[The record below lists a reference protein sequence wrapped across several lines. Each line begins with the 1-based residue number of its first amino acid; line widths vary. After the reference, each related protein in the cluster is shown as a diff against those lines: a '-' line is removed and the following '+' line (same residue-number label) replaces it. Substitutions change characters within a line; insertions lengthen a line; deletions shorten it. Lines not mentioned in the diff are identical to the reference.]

1 VSDPTAAPG
10 PRLDRRQQ
18 RKQQTRRVIQEQALR
33 LFLADGYEST
43 TVERIAD
50 AAGVSHMTF
59 FRHFP
64 TKESV
69 VTDDDFDPLIAQL
82 IRDRPSGEP
91 PLTAIRRAIVG
102 VLRPLPAHEQ
112 VEIRVRTRLMVQT
125 PALRARLWQNQISTQ
140 ELFADALAAREGGD
154 VEPPRLELRV
164 LAGAALV
171 TVTTALTDWAIGPD
185 DAVLADLIEEAFA
198 ALSRPLT

>member
-1 VSDPTAAPG
+1 MSDPTAAPG

-91 PLTAIRRAIVG
+91 PLTAIRRG
-102 VLRPLPAHEQ
+102 PFDQP
-112 VEIRVRTRLMVQT
+112 
-125 PALRARLWQNQISTQ
+125 
-140 ELFADALAAREGGD
+140 D
-154 VEPPRLELRV
+154 V
-164 LAGAALV
+164 
-171 TVTTALTDWAIGPD
+171 
-185 DAVLADLIEEAFA
+185 
-198 ALSRPLT
+198 